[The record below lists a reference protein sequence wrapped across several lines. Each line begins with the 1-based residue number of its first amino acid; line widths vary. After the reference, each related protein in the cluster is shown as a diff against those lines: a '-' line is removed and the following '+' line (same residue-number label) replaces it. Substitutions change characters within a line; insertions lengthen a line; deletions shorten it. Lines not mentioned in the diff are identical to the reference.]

1 MSKKE
6 LKPELLTVGKLFTDN
21 YLIPIYQR
29 NYAWRAEQIEQLI
42 SDIQDSVVGGQDDY
56 FLGNLVVIKRGRED
70 EFEVIDG
77 QQRLTTLYLLLT
89 FLELNGEGEK
99 PSVGHAG
106 HLQYES
112 RARATEALRRV
123 AQEAAKEHVRPQ
135 GYTSN
140 ADAGIH
146 EGYSIINQFFKQNET
161 LNRSREKFSDF
172 LLTKVTV
179 VRASLPPNTDLNR
192 YFEIMNTRGQQ
203 LKQVDIVKA
212 RLMSK
217 LPNQYERECFAW
229 VWDACA
235 DMDSYVQM
243 SLTRGD
249 TSLRNKVFGDEWS
262 WLEVTSF
269 ASLMESRPQSGTNS
283 SRQSSEGV
291 SLSLDEAL
299 SKYAK
304 ELESNSTEDEG
315 NERFR
320 STIEFPAFLL
330 HVLRIMKGDE
340 VEDEGQL
347 DDKRLIK
354 SFDDAVNNVP
364 DAKADWVRSFA
375 FMLLKCRNLF
385 DGFILKRQFTANI
398 GDDGDW
404 SLQRLKKSGADKKL
418 TPTYIH
424 VFSASNGNLEEDGGA
439 DPHTRDV
446 LLLQSML
453 RITYTSPRTMHWI
466 TKVLRWL
473 SVKAP
478 QDAKHAD
485 LADLLKGYARSKV
498 KETFPFEEDQQPQ
511 GFGISRIVFSYLDYL
526 LLSDSSKRDF
536 KFQFRTSIEHFYPQ
550 HPDKEQSGAVVSGS
564 SLNLLGNLALVS
576 VSANS
581 KFSNSLPKAK
591 AENFKDTIELQSP
604 KLKRMA
610 EITRNTSWDDQQ
622 ITAHHEEM
630 VTLLRDD
637 VSLVEASGRS
647 YPGR

>member
-1 MSKKE
+1 M
-6 LKPELLTVGKLFTDN
+6 
-21 YLIPIYQR
+21 
-29 NYAWRAEQIEQLI
+29 
-42 SDIQDSVVGGQDDY
+42 
-56 FLGNLVVIKRGRED
+56 
-70 EFEVIDG
+70 
-77 QQRLTTLYLLLT
+77 
-89 FLELNGEGEK
+89 
-99 PSVGHAG
+99 
-106 HLQYES
+106 
-112 RARATEALRRV
+112 
-123 AQEAAKEHVRPQ
+123 
-135 GYTSN
+135 
-140 ADAGIH
+140 
-146 EGYSIINQFFKQNET
+146 
-161 LNRSREKFSDF
+161 
-172 LLTKVTV
+172 
-179 VRASLPPNTDLNR
+179 
-192 YFEIMNTRGQQ
+192 
-203 LKQVDIVKA
+203 
-212 RLMSK
+212 
-217 LPNQYERECFAW
+217 
-229 VWDACA
+229 
-235 DMDSYVQM
+235 
-243 SLTRGD
+243 
-249 TSLRNKVFGDEWS
+249 
-262 WLEVTSF
+262 
-269 ASLMESRPQSGTNS
+269 
-283 SRQSSEGV
+283 
-291 SLSLDEAL
+291 DEAL

-304 ELESNSTEDEG
+304 EIESNSTEDEG

-404 SLQRLKKSGADKKL
+404 SLQRLKKGGADKKPA
-418 TPTYIH
+418 PTYIH
-424 VFSASNGNLEEDGGA
+424 VFSASNGNLEEDSGA

-550 HPDKEQSGAVVSGS
+550 HPDKEQSGAAVSGS

-581 KFSNSLPKAK
+581 KFSNSLPRAK

-610 EITRNTSWDDQQ
+610 EIARNTSWDDQQ

-647 YPGR
+647 

>member
-179 VRASLPPNTDLNR
+179 VRVSLPPNTDLNR

-304 ELESNSTEDEG
+304 EIKSNSTEDEG

>member
-42 SDIQDSVVGGQDDY
+42 SDIQDSVVGGQDNY

-89 FLELNGEGEK
+89 FLEQDGEGEK

-112 RARATEALRRV
+112 RARATEALLRV

-135 GYTSN
+135 GSTSN

-146 EGYSIINQFFKQNET
+146 EGYSIINQFFKQNEN

-179 VRASLPPNTDLNR
+179 VRASLPPNTYLNR

-229 VWDACA
+229 VWDSCA

-269 ASLMESRPQSGTNS
+269 SSLMESRPQSGINS

-340 VEDEGQL
+340 VEDEGLL

-385 DGFILKRQFTANI
+385 DGFILKRQFTAHI

-404 SLQRLKKSGADKKL
+404 SLQRLKKGGGDKKP

-424 VFSASNGNLEEDGGA
+424 VFSASNGSLEEDGSA

-478 QDAKHAD
+478 RDVKHAD

-498 KETFPFEEDQQPQ
+498 KETFSFEKDQQPQ

-581 KFSNSLPKAK
+581 KFSNSLPRAK

-610 EITRNTSWDDQQ
+610 EITRNTNWDDQQ
-622 ITAHHEEM
+622 ITAHHEAM

-647 YPGR
+647 NPGR

>member
-1 MSKKE
+1 MNTNE
-6 LKPELLTVGKLFTDN
+6 LKPELLTVRELFTDQ
-21 YLIPIYQR
+21 YLVPVYQR

-42 SDIQDSVVGGQDDY
+42 SDIQDSVVEGQDDY
-56 FLGNLVVIKRGRED
+56 FLGNLVVIKRDKENA
-70 EFEVIDG
+70 FEVIDG
-77 QQRLTTLYLLLT
+77 QQRLTTLYLLLAV
-89 FLELNGEGEK
+89 LEKDGAVDK
-99 PSVGHAG
+99 SAVGYTG
-106 HLQYES
+106 RLQYES

-123 AQEAAKEHVRPQ
+123 TEEVDREYVRPQ
-135 GYTSN
+135 DSMSEV
-140 ADAGIH
+140 DLGIQ

-161 LNRSREKFSDF
+161 LNSMRGKFSDF
-172 LLTKVTV
+172 LCTKVTV
-179 VRASLPPNTDLNR
+179 VRASLPLNTDLNR
-192 YFEIMNTRGQQ
+192 YFEILNTRGQQ

-217 LPNQYERECFAW
+217 LSNQDERACFAW

-243 SLTRGD
+243 SLTRGNTD
-249 TSLRNKVFGDEWS
+249 LRNRIFGDEWS
-262 WLEVTSF
+262 WLQVDSF
-269 ASLMESRPQSGTNS
+269 TSLMESRPQADINS
-283 SRQSSEGV
+283 SRQSFEGR

-304 ELESNSTEDEG
+304 DFELSLTEDEG

-320 STIEFPAFLL
+320 STIEFPTFLL
-330 HVLRIMKGDE
+330 HVLKIMKGDE

-354 SFDDAVNNVP
+354 SFDDVVKNVP
-364 DAKADWVRSFA
+364 NTEADWVRSFV

-385 DGFILKRQFTANI
+385 DGFILKRQFTANTS
-398 GDDGDW
+398 DDGDW
-404 SLQRLKKSGADKKL
+404 SLQQLKRGGTRKSP
-418 TPTYIH
+418 TPAYIH
-424 VFSASNGNLEEDGGA
+424 VFSANKDNVEEDGNT
-439 DPHTRDV
+439 DPSTGDV

-466 TKVLRWL
+466 TKALRWL
-473 SVKAP
+473 SDKAP
-478 QDAKHAD
+478 QDAKNTD
-485 LADLLKGYARSKV
+485 FADLLKGYARSKI
-498 KETFPFEEDQQPQ
+498 KETFPFEEDRQPK
-511 GFGISRIVFSYLDYL
+511 GFSISRIVFSYLDYL

-550 HPDKEQSGAVVSGS
+550 HPDKEQSGEIISDS

-604 KLKRMA
+604 KLKEMA
-610 EITRNTSWDDQQ
+610 EITRQDSWGDVQ
-622 ITAHHEEM
+622 IRAHHDKM
-630 VTLLRDD
+630 VALLRCD
-637 VSLVEASGRS
+637 VSPVEASVSS
-647 YPGR
+647 YER